1 VPVAGAFFVVLTT
14 MHADLERAIALQ
26 RLDSAA
32 RDAQRRIAE
41 APERERALE
50 ARLEE
55 ARQLVAA
62 ARERLAANQGVR
74 RLIEKDVAVVQ
85 SRLSKFRDQLM
96 AVKTNRE
103 YQTMLKEIEVAQ
115 TEIRSMEEKILER
128 MLEADDLT
136 AAVKRLEAALL
147 SEQRTVDAETR
158 ALVSELADLTAS
170 VDRIAGERAALVRTM
185 APHVLAIFETVSQR
199 RNGIAVAEA
208 RDGICTIC
216 HVRLRP
222 QVFNTVRRNEEIVQC
237 DTCQRL
243 LYFVRTATPDVV
255 DQVTE

>member
-1 VPVAGAFFVVLTT
+1 LVLIL

-32 RDAQRRIAE
+32 RDAQHRVAE

-55 ARQLVAA
+55 ARQLVAV
-62 ARERLAANQGVR
+62 ARERLAANQAAR
-74 RLIEKDVAVVQ
+74 RAIEKDVAAVQ

-103 YQTMLKEIEVAQ
+103 YQTMQKEIEVAQ
-115 TEIRSMEEKILER
+115 TEVRSMEEKILER

-136 AAVKRLEAALL
+136 ATVKRLEAALVN
-147 SEQRTVDAETR
+147 EQKAVDADTR

-170 VDRIAGERAALVRTM
+170 VERIAGERAELVRAM
-185 APHVLAIFETVSQR
+185 DPHVLGIFETVSQR

-222 QVFNTVRRNEEIVQC
+222 QVFNTVRRNEEMVQC

-243 LYFVRTATPDVV
+243 LYFVHRATPDVV
-255 DQVTE
+255 DQATE

>member
-1 VPVAGAFFVVLTT
+1 VADAGAFFVALTP
-14 MHADLERAIALQ
+14 MHADLERAMALQ
-26 RLDSAA
+26 RLDSSA

-41 APERERALE
+41 VPERERALE

-55 ARQLVAA
+55 ARRLVAA
-62 ARERLAANQGVR
+62 SRERLVVNQAAR
-74 RLIEKDVAVVQ
+74 RAIEKDVAIVQ

-103 YQTMLKEIEVAQ
+103 YQTMQKEIEVAQ
-115 TEIRSMEEKILER
+115 AEVRSMEEKILER

-147 SEQRTVDAETR
+147 SDEKAVDADTR
-158 ALVSELADLTAS
+158 ALASEVADLTAL
-170 VDRIAGERAALVRTM
+170 VDRIAVERAALVR
-185 APHVLAIFETVSQR
+185 ALDPQVLALFETVSQR
-199 RNGIAVAEA
+199 RSGIGVAEA

-243 LYFVRTATPDVV
+243 LYFVPAAAPDLAE
-255 DQVTE
+255 QAAP